1 MSTKADTAPTTADAK
16 PAKTDGSQLTGTTTP
31 LPGKKTADV
40 ASPTETEWKITIKS
54 SDGTTNE
61 IMLSPMS
68 AKNPV
73 RQEINICMPG
83 AKGSEDV
90 EKAKADKVSNI

>member
-16 PAKTDGSQLTGTTTP
+16 PTKADGSQLTGTTTP

-40 ASPTETEWKITIKS
+40 ANPTETEWKITIKG

-61 IMLSPMS
+61 IILSRMS

-73 RQEINICMPG
+73 RQEINIYMPG
-83 AKGSEDV
+83 AKDSGDV
-90 EKAKADKVSNI
+90 EKAKVDKVSNI